1 MGEFQSRTTN
11 GKDYEEMSP
20 DKSQVDT
27 SENPTGEQP
36 SARATEYETRL
47 TEVIALVA
55 RVRHQINNPLT
66 GVLGHAQLLLREDL
80 SDKVKQRV
88 QKIEELALR
97 LADIVAELR
106 SVQGPDRPT
115 AAQDTATDPGK
126 S

>member
-1 MGEFQSRTTN
+1 
-11 GKDYEEMSP
+11 MSP
-20 DKSQVDT
+20 DKSRFDT

-36 SARATEYETRL
+36 NARVAEYEARL
-47 TEVIALVA
+47 AEVIALVA

-88 QKIEELALR
+88 LKIEELALR
-97 LADIVAELR
+97 LAEIVVELR
-106 SVQGPDRPT
+106 AVQGPERPP
-115 AAQDTATDPGK
+115 AAPDTATDPGK

>member
-1 MGEFQSRTTN
+1 
-11 GKDYEEMSP
+11 MSP
-20 DKSQVDT
+20 DKSRFDT
-27 SENPTGEQP
+27 SENPTGEQSDP
-36 SARATEYETRL
+36 GVSEYETRL
-47 TEVIALVA
+47 REVIALVA

-88 QKIEELALR
+88 LKIEELALR

-106 SVQGPDRPT
+106 SVQTPEPSTG
-115 AAQDTATDPGK
+115 AQDTATDSGK

>member
-1 MGEFQSRTTN
+1 
-11 GKDYEEMSP
+11 MSP
-20 DKSQVDT
+20 DKSRFDT
-27 SENPTGEQP
+27 SENPPGEQP
-36 SARATEYETRL
+36 NAGVTDYETRL

-88 QKIEELALR
+88 LKIEELALR

-106 SVQGPDRPT
+106 SVQSPERSSTAPDV
-115 AAQDTATDPGK
+115 AADPGK

>member
-1 MGEFQSRTTN
+1 
-11 GKDYEEMSP
+11 MSP
-20 DKSQVDT
+20 DKSQSDT
-27 SENPTGEQP
+27 CESLTEEQP
-36 SARATEYETRL
+36 GARVTEYETRL
-47 TEVIALVA
+47 TEVVALVA

-106 SVQGPDRPT
+106 SVQSPEGSST
-115 AAQDTATDPGK
+115 APDTATDPGK
-126 S
+126 FR